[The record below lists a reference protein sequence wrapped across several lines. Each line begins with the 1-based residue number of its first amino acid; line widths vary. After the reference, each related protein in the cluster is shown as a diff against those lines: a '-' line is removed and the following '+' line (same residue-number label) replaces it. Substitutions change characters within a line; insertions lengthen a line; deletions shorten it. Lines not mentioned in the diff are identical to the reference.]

1 MKDWKKCTAFLLAL
15 VICLGLAA
23 CGVGSS
29 EGERED
35 YYTPGVIED
44 TDYDFTDDNPAEQL
58 GYDSIEDMRTQ
69 EHEIISSDDNDNTV
83 AEGYWYPD
91 GDRSSSL
98 YFMVQRDT
106 IYWYEFNPGQGD
118 VQVGEPDGIVL
129 KLGNKRRLQSGQ
141 TFQYTTYELQQ
152 NLFRGRHNR
161 IFLEGA
167 LKGIP
172 VVKEESYM
180 EQRYISKVKPL
191 SQYILQVD
199 FVSDSRLLLD
209 MKLLCLCP

>member
-98 YFMVQRDT
+98 WSREIPFTGMNLTRSR
-106 IYWYEFNPGQGD
+106 
-118 VQVGEPDGIVL
+118 GIF
-129 KLGNKRRLQSGQ
+129 KR
-141 TFQYTTYELQQ
+141 E
-152 NLFRGRHNR
+152 NR
-161 IFLEGA
+161 MA
-167 LKGIP
+167 LY
-172 VVKEESYM
+172 S
-180 EQRYISKVKPL
+180 S
-191 SQYILQVD
+191 
-199 FVSDSRLLLD
+199 
-209 MKLLCLCP
+209 

>member
-1 MKDWKKCTAFLLAL
+1 MKGWKKCTVFLLAL
-15 VICLGLAA
+15 VICLSFAA

-29 EGERED
+29 KGESED
-35 YYTPGVIED
+35 YYIPSVIED

-91 GDRSSSL
+91 GDRNSSL

-106 IYWYEFNPGQGD
+106 IYWYEFDPEQGD
-118 VQVGEPDGIVL
+118 VQVGVPDGIAF

-141 TFQYTTYELQQ
+141 TFRYTTSRRLD
-152 NLFRGRHNR
+152 
-161 IFLEGA
+161 
-167 LKGIP
+167 
-172 VVKEESYM
+172 M
-180 EQRYISKVKPL
+180 
-191 SQYILQVD
+191 
-199 FVSDSRLLLD
+199 SDSKICFEGDTTEYFRRER
-209 MKLLCLCP
+209 

>member
-91 GDRSSSL
+91 GIGAAPSILWSREIPFTGMNLTRSRGIFKRENRMALYSS
-98 YFMVQRDT
+98 
-106 IYWYEFNPGQGD
+106 
-118 VQVGEPDGIVL
+118 
-129 KLGNKRRLQSGQ
+129 
-141 TFQYTTYELQQ
+141 
-152 NLFRGRHNR
+152 
-161 IFLEGA
+161 
-167 LKGIP
+167 
-172 VVKEESYM
+172 
-180 EQRYISKVKPL
+180 
-191 SQYILQVD
+191 
-199 FVSDSRLLLD
+199 
-209 MKLLCLCP
+209 

>member
-83 AEGYWYPD
+83 AE
-91 GDRSSSL
+91 
-98 YFMVQRDT
+98 
-106 IYWYEFNPGQGD
+106 
-118 VQVGEPDGIVL
+118 
-129 KLGNKRRLQSGQ
+129 
-141 TFQYTTYELQQ
+141 
-152 NLFRGRHNR
+152 
-161 IFLEGA
+161 
-167 LKGIP
+167 
-172 VVKEESYM
+172 
-180 EQRYISKVKPL
+180 
-191 SQYILQVD
+191 
-199 FVSDSRLLLD
+199 
-209 MKLLCLCP
+209 

>member
-91 GDRSSSL
+91 GDRAAPSILWSREIPFTGMNLTRSRGIFKRENRMALYSS
-98 YFMVQRDT
+98 
-106 IYWYEFNPGQGD
+106 
-118 VQVGEPDGIVL
+118 
-129 KLGNKRRLQSGQ
+129 
-141 TFQYTTYELQQ
+141 
-152 NLFRGRHNR
+152 
-161 IFLEGA
+161 
-167 LKGIP
+167 
-172 VVKEESYM
+172 
-180 EQRYISKVKPL
+180 
-191 SQYILQVD
+191 
-199 FVSDSRLLLD
+199 
-209 MKLLCLCP
+209 